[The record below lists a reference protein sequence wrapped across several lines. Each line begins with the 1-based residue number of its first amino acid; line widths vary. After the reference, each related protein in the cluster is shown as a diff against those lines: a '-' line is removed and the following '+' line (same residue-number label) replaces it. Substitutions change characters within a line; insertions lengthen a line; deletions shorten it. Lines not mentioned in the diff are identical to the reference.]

1 MRADL
6 PFDPNVPVPSQG
18 ALPPDLNTERM
29 LPLRGGDVQSG
40 NLRDYLSI
48 FFKRKISVLV
58 SFIIF
63 SIVGVSAVLAYTY
76 LIYTPKYQAKSLL
89 LVKSGWENY
98 SPDFSLESRRTQN
111 VNQTDLIAS
120 ETRILESRDLK
131 ERVISTLKPE
141 NIFPDLAKK
150 PVTGLSNSEAALI
163 MFEKDLLVTA
173 GKKGNVIEVGFTGKD
188 PGRSAAVVNQ
198 LVQFYID
205 KRSEIYKD
213 PKSVLFLEK
222 KADEFRQKLAD
233 SENRMRAFREETK
246 IISYDE
252 QRTMLLNQRSNLIG
266 ALNATASH
274 IKEVQERI
282 TELEKQMTQVSKT
295 TTTAGASERRADAE
309 SKLLS
314 LQLQE
319 KELIAKYK
327 EDNRLVTSIREQI
340 QMVKEHIDGQAKKEK
355 PGVAPPD
362 PVYQEIQRK
371 VLENRA
377 EFSALKV
384 KYTSAEQQLQN
395 LNTEIQT
402 FEARENRN
410 KELLREIANND
421 EKYRT
426 YRQRLEEAKIFDELD
441 RQKMTS
447 VSLIEPASAPLVP
460 VNPPKPLILLIAGA
474 LVASL
479 IGSFGLAYL
488 REQMKQGMSTPAEA
502 EKRLK
507 LPVLISIPV
516 K

>member
-1 MRADL
+1 MRTDP
-6 PFDPNVPVPSQG
+6 PFDSQVPVPSHG
-18 ALPPDLNTERM
+18 APPPALTSESM
-29 LPLRGGDVQSG
+29 LLLRGGDSQSSSF
-40 NLRDYLSI
+40 RDYLSI
-48 FFKRKISVLV
+48 FFKRKFSVFVSFMLLSIISV
-58 SFIIF
+58 S
-63 SIVGVSAVLAYTY
+63 GVLAYTY
-76 LIYTPKYQAKSLL
+76 LIYTPKFLAKSLL

-98 SPDFSLESRRTQN
+98 SPDFSLENRRTQS
-111 VNQTDLIAS
+111 VNQTDLIGS
-120 ETRILESRDLK
+120 EARILESRDLK
-131 ERVISTLKPE
+131 ERVINTLKPE
-141 NIFPDLAKK
+141 NIFPELGKK
-150 PVTGLSNSEAALI
+150 PIPGLSNGEAALI
-163 MFEKDLLVTA
+163 MLEKDLLVTA
-173 GKKGNVIEVGFTGKD
+173 GKKGSVIEVGFTGTD

-198 LVQFYID
+198 LVHFYID

-246 IISYDE
+246 IISFDE

-266 ALNATASH
+266 SLNGAASQ

-282 TELEKQMTQVSKT
+282 TELEKQLTQVSKT
-295 TTTAGASERRADAE
+295 TTTAGATERRAEAD
-309 SKLLS
+309 SKLLA

-319 KELIAKYK
+319 KELVAKYK
-327 EDNRLVTSIREQI
+327 EDNRLVTNIRDQI
-340 QMVKEHIDGQAKKEK
+340 QMVKEHIEGQAKKDK

-362 PVYQEIQRK
+362 PVYQDIQKK
-371 VLENRA
+371 VMENRA
-377 EFSALKV
+377 ELSALKIRHS
-384 KYTSAEQQLQN
+384 SAEQQLQN
-395 LNTEIQT
+395 LNAEIQT

-410 KELLREIANND
+410 KELLREIASND

-447 VSLIEPASAPLVP
+447 VSLIEPATAPLIP
-460 VNPPKPLILLIAGA
+460 VNPPKPLILLIVGA

-479 IGSFGLAYL
+479 IGSLGLAYL
-488 REQMKQGMSTPAEA
+488 REQMKQGMSTPTEA
-502 EKRLK
+502 ERRLK